1 MKNFTRT
8 LLMLTLV
15 CSSSCLYAAGDSS
28 FPGIE
33 ALMTAD
39 EYKASGVDKLSPA
52 EMEALNRWLI
62 RYTAEDSEVL
72 RNTDEEVIEAA
83 YEQETISTI
92 LPPFKGWSGETSF
105 KLENGQVWQQRRRG
119 NFAYTGAANPEV
131 RITKNFMGFYR
142 MEILES
148 GKSVQVKRV
157 R

>member
-1 MKNFTRT
+1 MKNFTRA
-8 LLMLTLV
+8 LSILTLI
-15 CSSSCLYAAGDSS
+15 CSSCWLYAEGKSS

-39 EYKASGVDKLSPA
+39 EYKASGVGKLSPA
-52 EMEALNRWLI
+52 EREALNRWLI

-72 RNTDEEVIEAA
+72 RNTDEEVIEAT
-83 YEQETISTI
+83 YEQETVST
-92 LPPFKGWSGETSF
+92 LRPPFKGWSGETMF

-119 NFAYTGAANPEV
+119 NYAYTGAAGPEV

-142 MEILES
+142 MELLES